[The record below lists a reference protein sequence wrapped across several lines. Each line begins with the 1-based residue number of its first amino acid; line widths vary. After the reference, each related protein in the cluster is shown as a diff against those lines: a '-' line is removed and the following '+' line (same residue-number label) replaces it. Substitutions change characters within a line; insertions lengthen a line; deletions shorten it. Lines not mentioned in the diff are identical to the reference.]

1 MGLHFTSSLPNCLT
15 RLDILERRMTATECS
30 KLFLTGLNFLLN
42 KMLSRIPGMESGLT
56 GYILLV
62 GGHW

>member
-1 MGLHFTSSLPNCLT
+1 
-15 RLDILERRMTATECS
+15 MTATECS
-30 KLFLTGLNFLLN
+30 KLFLTGLNFLFN
-42 KMLSRIPGMESGLT
+42 KMLSRLPGMESGLI